1 MPLSRQT
8 LERSSVIP
16 LYYQLQEILIEQ
28 IDSGMLK
35 PNDPIPSENELCRM
49 YGVSKNTVLQA
60 IQSLVNKRLVYRV
73 RGKGTF
79 VADSKIR
86 QSITSFLGYSSE
98 IVNLKRTPSTK
109 LMLSKEIEA
118 SPALANQLGVPKGS
132 VVYHIQRLREVDATP
147 MALQTSF
154 LPKDLCPGLLDA
166 PLEEDSLFKTL
177 KDRFRIEITSAT
189 ETLQA
194 GHSPWEDIGPPEGG
208 S

>member
-35 PNDPIPSENELCRM
+35 PTDPIPSENELCRM

-109 LMLSKEIEA
+109 LMLSKA
-118 SPALANQLGVPKGS
+118 VL
-132 VVYHIQRLREVDATP
+132 
-147 MALQTSF
+147 SF
-154 LPKDLCPGLLDA
+154 LEARG
-166 PLEEDSLFKTL
+166 E
-177 KDRFRIEITSAT
+177 
-189 ETLQA
+189 
-194 GHSPWEDIGPPEGG
+194 
-208 S
+208 